1 MGHAMPVS
9 HQSSL
14 SISNKYE
21 EKVKASGMSA
31 DTLSKVVL
39 DTSALFSMQDLPP
52 DTEAY
57 VTPGV
62 LRELEKYGDRR
73 AEMWGELLRV
83 SEPSPMSLKKVK
95 DAASRTG
102 DSTRISPTDAEVL
115 ALALDLQAIVL
126 TDDYSLQNLA
136 AYLSVPYRTVGLK
149 GIKEVRKWRW
159 RCVGCGKVYDKEMP
173 DCPICGSKLKSTL
186 SKK

>member
-1 MGHAMPVS
+1 MKLDPPA
-9 HQSSL
+9 
-14 SISNKYE
+14 K
-21 EKVKASGMSA
+21 
-31 DTLSKVVL
+31 TVL
-39 DTSALFSMQDLPP
+39 DTSALFAMQDLPP

-62 LRELEKYGDRR
+62 LRELEKFGDKR
-73 AEMWGELLRV
+73 ADLWGELLKV
-83 SEPSPMSLKKVK
+83 SEPLPATLRKVM

-115 ALALDLQAIVL
+115 ALALDLQATVL
-126 TDDYSLQNLA
+126 TDDYSLQNVA
-136 AYLSVPYRTVGLK
+136 AYLGIPYRAVGLR
-149 GIKEVRKWRW
+149 GIKEIRKWRW
-159 RCVGCGKVYDKEMP
+159 RCTGCGKVFDKEHP